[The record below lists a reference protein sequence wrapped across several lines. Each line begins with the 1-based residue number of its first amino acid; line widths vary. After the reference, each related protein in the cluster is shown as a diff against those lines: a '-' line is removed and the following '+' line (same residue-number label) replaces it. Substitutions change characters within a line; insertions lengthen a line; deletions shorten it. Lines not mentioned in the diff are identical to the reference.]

1 MTTMSIGELAKTMG
15 ISVRT
20 LRYYDAV
27 DLLKP
32 AAVTKSGYRFYDGE
46 SLSVLQQILFFRE
59 LEFSLE
65 DIRNILSNPDY
76 DRKQILEQ
84 HRELL
89 LLKRRHLDELLR
101 MVDETIGGEP
111 MRENKITYADVEA
124 AKKRYADEV
133 RPRWG
138 GTDAYRESE
147 QKHAGYGVGQETEA
161 VGQMEK
167 LLALFAAERMKSPA
181 APEVQALV
189 ECGKQYITAYHYN
202 GPDEILSAL
211 GQMYASDERFAQ
223 NIDRFGQ
230 GTARFMSGAIA
241 FYCSR

>member
-101 MVDETIGGEP
+101 MVDETTGGEP
-111 MRENKITYADVEA
+111 MRAKKITYADVEA
-124 AKKRYADEV
+124 CLLDTSKRQQAGLISAGNDETSL
-133 RPRWG
+133 P
-138 GTDAYRESE
+138 
-147 QKHAGYGVGQETEA
+147 Q
-161 VGQMEK
+161 
-167 LLALFAAERMKSPA
+167 F
-181 APEVQALV
+181 
-189 ECGKQYITAYHYN
+189 
-202 GPDEILSAL
+202 
-211 GQMYASDERFAQ
+211 
-223 NIDRFGQ
+223 DR
-230 GTARFMSGAIA
+230 A
-241 FYCSR
+241 